1 MEAPS
6 ALPVDVPGI
15 VSGGKEPLSFTFAPP
30 TGMPETCGG
39 RPLWSDRP
47 VHLAGK
53 TMGTDQ
59 ISQSL
64 QEPSPVGSEFLS
76 VLARFKNSLHRG
88 LHLRPSCCDDKI
100 GIVSGQEA

>member
-6 ALPVDVPGI
+6 ALPVELPGI

-39 RPLWSDRP
+39 WPVWSDRP
-47 VHLAGK
+47 VHLAAK
-53 TMGTDQ
+53 PMGIDQ

-64 QEPSPVGSEFLS
+64 QEPSPRWIS
-76 VLARFKNSLHRG
+76 VPFG
-88 LHLRPSCCDDKI
+88 I
-100 GIVSGQEA
+100 GTI